1 MWLSVEM
8 QWHGPGHLCIRIH
21 LRHVTS
27 HMLKSYPFLHLILC
41 LPLVIDFCL
50 KERYRRGSERS
61 SGARWQFCAWRK
73 ADSAQT
79 SASVWSEGRRW
90 PHFIYTRR
98 LIYLPAKRLGVHAK
112 IPSRKRAHN
121 RPSSAKKKLW
131 IISCTVD
138 IIKCCCLVFMRY
150 LQRAASMAEAY
161 HPLVQM
167 LWEVFKGFASFREEG
182 AVQPLWSVP
191 LSAVKMFGPCDAT
204 AALHRRSLHPL
215 SSLQPPPHPRPK
227 ALSRNNGHK
236 GLRVL

>member
-8 QWHGPGHLCIRIH
+8 QWHGPGRLCIRIH
-21 LRHVTS
+21 SPTCDLSHAKILPFSPFDIVFASGNWFLPEGALSPRLGKVKWSAVTVLHVEKGRQRWDIRVCLERREKVTS
-27 HMLKSYPFLHLILC
+27 FHIH
-41 LPLVIDFCL
+41 
-50 KERYRRGSERS
+50 
-61 SGARWQFCAWRK
+61 
-73 ADSAQT
+73 QT
-79 SASVWSEGRRW
+79 PNLS
-90 PHFIYTRR
+90 TRE
-98 LIYLPAKRLGVHAK
+98 RLGVHAK

-121 RPSSAKKKLW
+121 RPSSLKKKLW
-131 IISCTVD
+131 IISRTVD
-138 IIKCCCLVFMRY
+138 VIKCCCLVFMRY
-150 LQRAASMAEAY
+150 LHRAASMAEAY

-215 SSLQPPPHPRPK
+215 SSLQPPPK